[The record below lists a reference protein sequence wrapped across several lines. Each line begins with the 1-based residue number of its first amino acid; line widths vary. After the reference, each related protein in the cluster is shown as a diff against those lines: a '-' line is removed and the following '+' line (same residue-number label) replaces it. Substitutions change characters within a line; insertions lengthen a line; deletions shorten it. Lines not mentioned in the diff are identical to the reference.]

1 MIFARRSALTHRLQ
15 LNDMGLTEVPSELF
29 RMKNLKI
36 LNLAHNNLCSLPS
49 EIAHLTTLERLYVR
63 LLKGLD
69 RDLTES
75 HVVFQVARNQL
86 TSLPPEL
93 GLLTNLKE
101 LYVRHSRLIDRDLT
115 RHLLSGRRQ
124 PDHFA
129 ANRNRPAAT
138 ARAAL
143 SEELELAGS

>member
-1 MIFARRSALTHRLQ
+1 
-15 LNDMGLTEVPSELF
+15 MGLTEVPSELF

-36 LNLAHNNLCSLPS
+36 LNLARNNLCSLPS
-49 EIAHLTTLERLYVR
+49 EIAHLTTLEGLAVR

-93 GLLTNLKE
+93 GLLTNLKR
-101 LYVRHSRLIDRDLT
+101 LFVRHSRQWILI
-115 RHLLSGRRQ
+115 
-124 PDHFA
+124 
-129 ANRNRPAAT
+129 
-138 ARAAL
+138 
-143 SEELELAGS
+143 